1 MSGSAIQDLV
11 AEKIKIL
18 YSISQ
23 ELEDLFPGRHYTP
36 DGHMIGSIGEALAA
50 CCYGLKLFEASE
62 KTHDGQAPDGRLVQI
77 KATQINRIAI
87 SSEPEWLLVLK
98 IHKDG
103 SFSEEYNGPGKLAW
117 EHCGK
122 MQKNGQRPISLA
134 KLRQLQTRVPQSGR
148 LKQIM

>member
-50 CCYGLKLFEASE
+50 CCYC
-62 KTHDGQAPDGRLVQI
+62 
-77 KATQINRIAI
+77 
-87 SSEPEWLLVLK
+87 LLYTS
-98 IHKDG
+98 DAAD
-103 SFSEEYNGPGKLAW
+103 E
-117 EHCGK
+117 
-122 MQKNGQRPISLA
+122 
-134 KLRQLQTRVPQSGR
+134 
-148 LKQIM
+148 